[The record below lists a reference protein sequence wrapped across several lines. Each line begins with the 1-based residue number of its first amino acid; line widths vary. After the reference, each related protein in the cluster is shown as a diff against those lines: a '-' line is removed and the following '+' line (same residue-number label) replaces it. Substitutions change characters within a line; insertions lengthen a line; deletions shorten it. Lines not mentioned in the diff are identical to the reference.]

1 MSATPQGV
9 VEDMLESLVVLTHD
23 PELLETLRAVATD
36 HHVSTVGVE
45 ADLAGHLL
53 DDHAGVAVLDTASVS
68 TPISQLTQRLKAQ
81 FPDLVL
87 IVAGDGADQA
97 ELAAQITNGTVY
109 RFLHKPVSEQ
119 RVRLFI
125 NAAWRRH
132 GVEHAEVLEAT
143 ATNLRKPTWAVTPE
157 SKRNLQLVGGALGG
171 LFAALLVIWLL
182 TRGESGEELVQIAAP
197 GASELPVS
205 AASKDAELESLL
217 ARADAALN
225 SGALTTPPG
234 ENAVDLYRQAAR
246 RNPSDPRPGIGIE
259 RVMDR
264 LLTGAEQALL
274 EDRLDDAVRITDT
287 ARAIQPDHVRVAF
300 LTAQIGKE
308 RERLLLTRARQA
320 AASGR
325 IDEAI
330 AVLDRADLGGA
341 TSPLAETRRQIE
353 QQELSDR
360 VRDFIARANER
371 MQRGALIEPAQD
383 NARFFI
389 ESARA
394 IAPNDASVRQ
404 AQRQLSERI
413 VSQARAAIAANN
425 PDEAERWIG
434 VAGESGVSRDEITA
448 LNRDVAR
455 VRIAVRAES
464 MARLSQAF
472 NQRLTQGQLVEPAN
486 DSAKFFLVQ
495 LTQADA
501 NHPSTQLA
509 RQALVARLFDEARS
523 AVRRQDLAGA
533 RRWIAEARE
542 VGADQSGTA
551 LIEQEILATQESARR
566 ANEVVTAAALTRTRY
581 VQPEYPVAARER
593 RTAGWVEVE
602 FTVRTDGS
610 VGDVTVVNAEPA
622 GVFENAALASVR
634 RWRYE
639 PVVRDGQ
646 RVEQRARVRIR
657 FSMDD

>member
-53 DDHAGVAVLDTASVS
+53 DDHAGVAVLDTASVT